1 MELNRNH
8 YFMTGIVL
16 LFLGIQVRMVDTYV
30 LTKEASDVVTK
41 KLKKAKSEEP
51 PQQQAASFF
60 SFAPPPPP
68 PVLIP
73 KQHKLKPPKWIGWA
87 LVSAGAVLILHSL
100 AMKRP
105 GA

>member
-16 LFLGIQVRMVDTYV
+16 LFLGIQLRMVDAYV

-41 KLKKAKSEEP
+41 QLKKAKAEE

-60 SFAPPPPP
+60 SFSPPSP
-68 PVLIP
+68 PVLVP

>member
-16 LFLGIQVRMVDTYV
+16 LFLGIQLRMVDAYV

-41 KLKKAKSEEP
+41 KLKKAKAVE

-60 SFAPPPPP
+60 SFSPPPP
-68 PVLIP
+68 PVLVP

>member
-1 MELNRNH
+1 VELNRNH

-16 LFLGIQVRMVDTYV
+16 LFLGIQLRMVDAYV

-41 KLKKAKSEEP
+41 QLKKAKAEE

-68 PVLIP
+68 PMLVP
-73 KQHKLKPPKWIGWA
+73 KQHKLKPPRWIGWA